1 MGNVTYEP
9 RAWKIST
16 IFMAVTYA
24 LSKMKNSVKF
34 KNLFSLI
41 ITLKQDK
48 PFKNRKTKRVKMLW
62 DANKEFSV
70 VGLKRA
76 EGVGEAL

>member
-1 MGNVTYEP
+1 
-9 RAWKIST
+9 
-16 IFMAVTYA
+16 MAVTYA

-70 VGLKRA
+70 GGLKRA
-76 EGVGEAL
+76 AGVGEAL

>member
-1 MGNVTYEP
+1 MGNVTYEL

-48 PFKNRKTKRVKMLW
+48 PFKIEKP
-62 DANKEFSV
+62 KE
-70 VGLKRA
+70 
-76 EGVGEAL
+76 